1 VIEREALMDT
11 GSLHDVIVDDRAR
24 GMFRVNRQVFTDPEI
39 LERERRLIFDRSWLY
54 AGHETEIAAPGD
66 FVTRKVGGRPVI
78 LVRDNAGT
86 AHAFLNTCPHRGN
99 IVCREPAGSTRLLR
113 CFYHAWAFDLEG
125 RLAAVPGDDAYSP
138 AFDRAALGLKPAP
151 RFGSY
156 RGMLFLSFDPDIE
169 DLVSYLGGAREYLD
183 LMLEFGGEE
192 LEIAHGSQ
200 AYSMKA
206 NWKLLVENSI
216 DGYHALPT
224 HQRFFNQYLA
234 DIGMDASSWSGP
246 NRIQGIGL
254 ALGAGHAVIENRART
269 LPITGSAKAE
279 LDAIRARLVDRFGP
293 ERAHRIADYSRNLFI
308 FPNLI
313 LISSWHTIRTWYPLA
328 PDYIEIDAWANLP
341 RGESPELRQRRFA
354 NFISFLGP
362 AGFGTPDD
370 VYALEGCQRGFAAW
384 REVAWSDISR
394 GMGRAQPT
402 SQDEL
407 QMRAFWRRWHAL
419 ILGGRGATDCSDLL
433 PQREAAE

>member
-1 VIEREALMDT
+1 MAEAQEL
-11 GSLHDVIVDDRAR
+11 IVDDREQ
-24 GMFRVNRQVFTDPEI
+24 GIFRVNRRAFTDPEI
-39 LERERRLIFDRSWLY
+39 LEHERREVFDRSWLY
-54 AGHETEIAAPGD
+54 AGHESEIAKPGD
-66 FVTRKVGGRPVI
+66 FTTRKIGGRPII
-78 LVRDNAGT
+78 LVRDGAGT
-86 AHAFLNTCPHRGN
+86 PRAFLNTCPHRGN
-99 IVCREPAGSTRLLR
+99 IVCRERTGSTKLLR
-113 CFYHAWAFDLEG
+113 CFYHAWAFDLSG
-125 RLAAVPGDDAYSP
+125 RLAGVPDEESYTP
-138 AFDRAALGLKPAP
+138 AFDRDALGLKPVP
-151 RFGSY
+151 RFELY
-156 RGMLFLSFDPDIE
+156 RGMMFLSFDAAIE
-169 DLVSYLGGAREYLD
+169 SLPLYLGNAREYLD

-192 LEIAHGSQ
+192 TEIVPGSQ

-206 NWKLLVENSI
+206 NWKLLIENSI

-224 HQRFFNQYLA
+224 HQRYFSQYLA
-234 DIGMDASSWSGP
+234 DIGMDPSSWAGA

-254 ALGAGHAVIENRART
+254 ALGGGHSVIENRSRA
-269 LPITGSAKAE
+269 LPITGTAKEE
-279 LDAIRARLVDRFGP
+279 LEQIRARLVERVGP

-328 PDYIEIDAWANLP
+328 PDYMEVDAWANMP
-341 RGESPELRQRRFA
+341 RNESPELRQRRME

-384 REVAWSDISR
+384 RELSWSDISR
-394 GMGRAQPT
+394 GMGKEQPS

-419 ILGGRGATDCSDLL
+419 MQGQRGATDCSDRSE
-433 PQREAAE
+433 QRAAAE

>member
-1 VIEREALMDT
+1 MDE
-11 GSLHDVIVDDRAR
+11 LQRQELILDDREN
-24 GMFRVNRQVFTDPEI
+24 GIFRVNRRAFTDPAIFEI
-39 LERERRLIFDRSWLY
+39 ERREVFDRSWLY
-54 AGHETEIAAPGD
+54 AGHVSEIAKPGD
-66 FVTRKVGGRPVI
+66 FITRRVGGRPLI
-78 LVRDNAGT
+78 LVRDRAG
-86 AHAFLNTCPHRGN
+86 APHALLNSCPHRGN
-99 IVCREPAGSTRLLR
+99 IVCRERAGSGAQNFV
-113 CFYHAWAFDLEG
+113 CFYHAWNFDLDG
-125 RLAAVPGDDAYSP
+125 SLAGVPDEASYTP
-138 AFDRAALGLKPAP
+138 AFDRGAMGLKPVP
-151 RFGSY
+151 RFENY
-156 RGMLFLSFDPDIE
+156 KGMLFVNYDHDAE
-169 DLVSYLGGAREYLD
+169 DLVSYLGNAREYLD
-183 LMLEFGGEE
+183 YMLDFGGEDV
-192 LEIAHGSQ
+192 EIVPGSQ

-206 NWKLLVENSI
+206 NWKLLVENSM

-224 HQRFFNQYLA
+224 HQRFFNQYLT
-234 DIGMDASSWSGP
+234 DIGMDAGSWSGP
-246 NRIQGIGL
+246 NRIQGVGL
-254 ALGAGHAVIENRART
+254 ALGGGHAVIENRART

-279 LDAIRARLVDRFGP
+279 LDAIRARLVDQFGA

-341 RGESPELRQRRFA
+341 RGESPQLRQRRFA

-384 REVAWSDISR
+384 REAAWSDISR
-394 GMGRAQPT
+394 GMGRARPS

-419 ILGGRGATDCSDLL
+419 MLGERGATDCSDLV

>member
-1 VIEREALMDT
+1 MDT
-11 GSLHDVIVDDRAR
+11 TSTRDLIVDDRAN
-24 GMFRVNRQVFTDPEI
+24 GIFRVNRRVFTDPEI
-39 LERERRLIFDRSWLY
+39 LERERCEVFDRSWLY
-54 AGHETEIAAPGD
+54 AGHESEISRPGD
-66 FVTRKVGGRPVI
+66 FITRKVGGRPLI
-78 LVRDNAGT
+78 LVRDTNGT

-125 RLAAVPGDDAYSP
+125 RLAAVPGDDAYTP
-138 AFDRAALGLKPAP
+138 AFDRGALGLKPVP
-151 RFGSY
+151 RFDSY
-156 RGMLFLSFDPDIE
+156 RGMLFVSFDPAIE
-169 DLVSYLGGAREYLD
+169 DLASYLGCAREYLD

-206 NWKLLVENSI
+206 NWKLLVENSM

-234 DIGMDASSWSGP
+234 DIGMDAGSWSGP

-254 ALGAGHAVIENRART
+254 ALGGGHAVIENRARAM
-269 LPITGSAKAE
+269 PITGSAKAE
-279 LDAIRARLVDRFGP
+279 LDEIRARLVEQFGS

-341 RGESPELRQRRFA
+341 KGESPELRQRRFA

-384 REVAWSDISR
+384 RELSWSDISR
-394 GMGRAQPT
+394 GMGREQPS

-419 ILGGRGATDCSDLL
+419 MLGERLATDCSDLA
-433 PQREAAE
+433 PQRAAAE

>member
-1 VIEREALMDT
+1 META
-11 GSLHDVIVDDRAR
+11 SLRDLVVDDRGR
-24 GMFRVNRQVFTDPEI
+24 GIFRVNRRVFTDPEI
-39 LERERRLIFDRSWLY
+39 LERERRLVFDRSWLY
-54 AGHETEIAAPGD
+54 VGHESEIAKPGD
-66 FVTRKVGGRPVI
+66 FVTRRVGGRPLI
-78 LVRDNAGT
+78 LVRDNRGA
-86 AHAFLNTCPHRGN
+86 AHAFLNSCPHRGN
-99 IVCREPAGSTRLLR
+99 IVCREANGSTRLLR

-138 AFDRAALGLKPAP
+138 AFDRSELGLSPVP
-151 RFGSY
+151 RFDGY
-156 RGMLFLSFDPDIE
+156 RGMLFVSFDPAVENLI
-169 DLVSYLGGAREYLD
+169 SYLGGAREYLD
-183 LMLEFGGEE
+183 LMVEFGGGE
-192 LEIAHGSQ
+192 LEHGSQ

-206 NWKLLVENSI
+206 NWKLLVENSM

-234 DIGMDASSWSGP
+234 DIGMDAASWSGA

-254 ALGAGHAVIENRART
+254 ALGGGHAVIENRARA

-279 LDAIRARLVDRFGP
+279 LNAIRARLVAQFGP

-341 RGESPELRQRRFA
+341 RGESPELRQRRFE

-384 REVAWSDISR
+384 RELSWSDMSR
-394 GMGRAQPT
+394 GMGREQPS

-419 ILGGRGATDCSDLL
+419 MLGEQGITDCSDRL
-433 PQREAAE
+433 PQRAAAE